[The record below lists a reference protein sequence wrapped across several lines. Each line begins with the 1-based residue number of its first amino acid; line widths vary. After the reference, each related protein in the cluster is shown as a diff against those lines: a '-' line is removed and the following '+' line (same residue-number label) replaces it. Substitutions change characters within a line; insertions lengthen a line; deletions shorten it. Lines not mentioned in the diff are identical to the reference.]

1 MLSVIDDGQTEI
13 SELLVLEVAAD
24 EYETVRHQITIPA
37 PEPVEPPDPPVEPPV
52 PTVEPPVEPPP
63 SSGLPITL
71 LLGIGIGLAVLVV
84 VIIVVVVIRRKK
96 S

>member
-24 EYETVRHQITIPA
+24 GYETVRHQITIPA
-37 PEPVEPPDPPVEPPV
+37 PEPVVEPPDPPVEPPV
-52 PTVEPPVEPPP
+52 PPVEPVEPPP